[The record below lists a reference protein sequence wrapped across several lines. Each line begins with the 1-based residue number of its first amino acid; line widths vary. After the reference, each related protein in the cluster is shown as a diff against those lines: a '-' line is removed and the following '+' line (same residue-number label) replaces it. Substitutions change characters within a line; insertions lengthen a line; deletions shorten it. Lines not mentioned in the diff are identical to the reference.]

1 MITIINYGIGN
12 LESVQNMLR
21 KCSIES
27 RISNKQEEIEQAEK
41 LILPGVGHFDHC
53 MQKLTN
59 SGLLPIIEKKVKTDK
74 IPTLGICVGHQM
86 LFEHSEE
93 GDTEGLGWISG
104 KVVKFDQIKMP
115 SIYKIPH
122 MGWADLTLTTESVLF
137 KNIEEPR
144 YYFVHSYHVNC
155 EAKYVLATA
164 SHGYDFVAAV
174 QKNNIYGV
182 QFHPEKSHKF
192 GMQLFRNFNDV

>member
-93 GDTEGLGWISG
+93 GDTSGLGWISG
-104 KVVKFDQIKMP
+104 KVVKFDQNKMP
-115 SIYKIPH
+115 SNYKIPH
-122 MGWADLTLTTESVLF
+122 MGWADLRLTTESVLF
-137 KNIEEPR
+137 GNIDEPR

-155 EAKYVLATA
+155 ESKYVIATA
-164 SHGYDFVAAV
+164 NHGYDFVAAV
-174 QKNNIYGV
+174 QKDNIYGV
-182 QFHPEKSHKF
+182 QFHPEKSHMF
-192 GMQLFRNFNDV
+192 GMMLLKNFASI